1 MSNPFNEKKLL
12 IFTIILFIIIFLL
25 ITIGNYFLIRWLL
38 NSHIVFEII
47 FTLIISLTEISL
59 FLEYRKNNV

>member
-12 IFTIILFIIIFLL
+12 IFTIILFVIIFLL
-25 ITIGNYFLIRWLL
+25 ITIGNYFLIHWLL

-59 FLEYRKNNV
+59 FLKHRNRNV